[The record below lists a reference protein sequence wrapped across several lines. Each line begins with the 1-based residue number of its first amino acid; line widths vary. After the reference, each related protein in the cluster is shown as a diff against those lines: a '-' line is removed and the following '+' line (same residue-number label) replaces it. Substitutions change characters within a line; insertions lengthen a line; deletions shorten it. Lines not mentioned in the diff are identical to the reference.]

1 MVSIEFEGKVCFI
14 GASRSFNKKNG
25 DVVISQEYAV
35 DVFEEDCKYPSKLAF
50 EVVGADKIQQF
61 DIKEGDDI
69 KVKAN
74 IQSTVWQGRCFT
86 SMRAWS
92 VFVEKK
98 GTEAPPQPNT
108 HVAEKTEKKQEEKT
122 RVSHVDDLP
131 F

>member
-1 MVSIEFEGKVCFI
+1 MVSIEFEGRVCFI

-25 DVVISQEYAV
+25 DVVMSQEYAV
-35 DVFEEDCKYPSKLAF
+35 DVLEENCKYPGKLAF
-50 EVVGADKIQQF
+50 EIVGEDKIQQF
-61 DIKEGDDI
+61 SIKEGDDI

-86 SMRAWS
+86 SIRAWS

-98 GTEAPPQPNT
+98 GTEAPPTP
-108 HVAEKTEKKQEEKT
+108 KTSAAEKKQEDSPH
-122 RVSHVDDLP
+122 VSPVDDLP